1 MANITFD
8 VATYNKASLAL
19 LMNSNPLVNL
29 ANKKFKNPQRVPGNL
44 GMTIDFDEPPT
55 VDFVP
60 SLAFGTFRDFTQKK
74 VTLTVDKEYA
84 VPLGVPELEYLFN
97 LEQNGYMTPLSKAS
111 IATLSTNLGKDMAQE
126 ILDHTFMTYGDGTA
140 NTLNSYQQL
149 DQAIEN
155 YIDVGNPVGDE
166 LVCVLPNT
174 AVPQIIGNG
183 LSQFAPMR
191 NNEIANSWDIGEF
204 AGVKFYKSNLLPTH
218 IAGAVGVGGLALT
231 VVSISADGQTLTCSV
246 AGLTS
251 DTTNAIKQND
261 ILTFDSGNLRMTTY
275 YGQATTSQAVQVRA
289 TANVNSVDVGGTQ
302 QVVIPLDRPLI
313 STPGRDQNIS
323 EAITSGMTLTPLGS
337 HKVGVLFAKMAFMLA
352 MPMLSDTRPYEGST
366 ATDPMSDASMRTYFG
381 YFPGQAQKGYV
392 HDMVAGMRLVD
403 RYAMRL
409 AFPINSGA

>member
-29 ANKKFKNPQRVPGNL
+29 ANKKFKNPQRVPGNI

-60 SLAFGTFRDFTQKK
+60 ELAFGTFRDFTQKK
-74 VTLTVDKEYA
+74 VTLQVNKEYA

-97 LEQNGYMTPLSKAS
+97 LEQNGYMTPLSKAA
-111 IATLSTNLGKDMAQE
+111 IATISTKLGQDMAQE
-126 ILDHTFMTYGDGTA
+126 ILDHTFMTFGDGTP
-140 NTLNSYQQL
+140 NTISSYQQL

-155 YIDVGNPVGDE
+155 YIDTGNPVGDE

-191 NNEIANSWDIGEF
+191 NDEIANSWNIGEF

-231 VVSISADGQTLTCSV
+231 VVSISADGTELTLSG
-246 AGLTS
+246 ASAS
-251 DTTNAIKQND
+251 DSGAIKED
-261 ILTFDSGNLRMTTY
+261 DVLTFIDSPTMVRFLKWEGHTPSN
-275 YGQATTSQAVQVRA
+275 QKVQVRA
-289 TANVNSVDVGGTQ
+289 TSDVASDGSGQVTVPIFPALVPAVPLVATSNVTTPIVAGMQLT
-302 QVVIPLDRPLI
+302 VIPTHIAGLLYTEP
-313 STPGRDQNIS
+313 S
-323 EAITSGMTLTPLGS
+323 
-337 HKVGVLFAKMAFMLA
+337 LFLA
-352 MPMLSDTRPYEGST
+352 MPQMPDESPFDTANSIDMETGASVRLYYGSSFGKDSRGLVHDQFWGST
-366 ATDPMSDASMRTYFG
+366 LIPE
-381 YFPGQAQKGYV
+381 
-392 HDMVAGMRLVD
+392 
-403 RYAMRL
+403 YAMRL
-409 AFPINSGA
+409 AFVV